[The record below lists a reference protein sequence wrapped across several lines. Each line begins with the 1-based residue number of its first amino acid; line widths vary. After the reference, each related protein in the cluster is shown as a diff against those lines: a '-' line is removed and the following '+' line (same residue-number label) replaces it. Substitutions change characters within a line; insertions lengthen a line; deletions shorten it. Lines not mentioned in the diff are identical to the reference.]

1 MDTRI
6 QHLIRTT
13 DADSMVMVNTFSGDS
28 IWLSLGLSRANA
40 AVVLTK
46 EQAKELIA
54 ALEQVIA

>member
-13 DADSMVMVNTFSGDS
+13 EADSMVMVNTFSNDS
-28 IWLSLGLSRANA
+28 IWLTLAVNRANA

-46 EQAKELIA
+46 EQAQELIA